1 MKKIVLKITV
11 LSIIMLMMIS
21 VLQSILGNGGVKAAE
36 SVRYVYTYCKNKNQ
50 IDSSIDGLINKNTE
64 KAVKN
69 YVEYQ
74 YNVTYK
80 TAVIL
85 YDIPK
90 ADLYKFGNKKLVY
103 GATANDEQ
111 VIFEMSNVMIVKKS
125 NSNNYTVQFLL
136 SSTNSLITPYTTRD
150 FYSAFRKSY
159 DVTIKFDE
167 KNKQTIIPKSSLNL
181 IKVTWKITPIS
192 GSTNTTSTRKPNIRL
207 NIPKIINK

>member
-64 KAVKN
+64 NAVKN
-69 YVEYQ
+69 YVEYR

-90 ADLYKFGNKKLVY
+90 ADLYKFGNK
-103 GATANDEQ
+103 
-111 VIFEMSNVMIVKKS
+111 
-125 NSNNYTVQFLL
+125 VQ
-136 SSTNSLITPYTTRD
+136 
-150 FYSAFRKSY
+150 
-159 DVTIKFDE
+159 
-167 KNKQTIIPKSSLNL
+167 
-181 IKVTWKITPIS
+181 
-192 GSTNTTSTRKPNIRL
+192 
-207 NIPKIINK
+207 